1 MVPTAM
7 LEGLPP
13 NGAAHV
19 MRLACEEG
27 TARRIAAIIV
37 ETFDPA
43 ATAAAAFE
51 KTPNTSGSNKAPW
64 IVEAYF
70 GAPPDEANVRA
81 LVAAAAGAAAA
92 RAATFGRVDERDWVA
107 ASLEGLKPVRAGRF
121 IVHGAHGRDA
131 VKPND
136 IAIEIEAALAFGTG
150 HHGSTRGC
158 LHMLDLVARKRRP
171 RAILD
176 LGTGSGIL
184 AIAAAKLFKRKIHAG
199 DIDSVCVKAAGANAR
214 RNRVASF
221 VRPVRAEGVAH
232 PVLRAGGPYDLVL
245 ANILA
250 RPLCDLAPQIAR
262 LAAPRAEIILS
273 GLIGRDVPGV
283 IAAYRRQGTVLARR
297 IDIDGWITVLIRR
310 HARRIKGPKS
320 KHKENHDSHDE
331 EAKPYR
337 PFPHNTPNISLS
349 MSIE

>member
-1 MVPTAM
+1 M

-19 MRLACEEG
+19 MRLSCGEAE
-27 TARRIAAIIV
+27 ARRIAAIIV

-43 ATAAAAFE
+43 TTAAAAFE
-51 KTPNTSGSNKAPW
+51 EAPDTVGCNKAPW

-70 GAPPDEANVRA
+70 GAPLDEANVRA

-92 RAATFGRVDERDWVA
+92 RAASFGRVDEQDWVA

-121 IVHGAHGRDA
+121 LVHGAHGRDA
-131 VKPND
+131 VKAND

-176 LGTGSGIL
+176 LGTGSGVL
-184 AIAAAKLFKRKIHAG
+184 AIAAAKLFKRKIRAG
-199 DIDSVCVKAAGANAR
+199 DIDSVCVQAAGANAI

-232 PVLRAGGPYDLVL
+232 QVLQAGGPYDLVL

-250 RPLCDLAPQIAR
+250 RPLRDLALEIAKVV
-262 LAAPRAEIILS
+262 APDAEIILS
-273 GLIGRDVPGV
+273 GFIGRDVPGV
-283 IAAYRRQGTVLARR
+283 AAAYRIQGTALARR
-297 IDIDGWITVLIRR
+297 IDIDGWATLLMRR
-310 HARRIKGPKS
+310 GGCRR
-320 KHKENHDSHDE
+320 E
-331 EAKPYR
+331 KP
-337 PFPHNTPNISLS
+337 
-349 MSIE
+349 

>member
-1 MVPTAM
+1 MVPAAM

-19 MRLACEEG
+19 IRLACDEA

-43 ATAAAAFE
+43 TTAAAAFKE
-51 KTPNTSGSNKAPW
+51 APDIGCNTAPW

-70 GAPPDEANVRA
+70 GAPPDEANVRT
-81 LVAAAAGAAAA
+81 LVTAAAGAAAA
-92 RAATFGRVDERDWVA
+92 RAATFGRVNERDWVA

-131 VKPND
+131 VKAND

-176 LGTGSGIL
+176 LGTGSGVL

-199 DIDSVCVKAAGANAR
+199 DIDSVCVQAAGANAK

-221 VRPVRAEGVAH
+221 VRPVLAKGAAH
-232 PVLRAGGPYDLVL
+232 PVLRVGGPYDLVL

-250 RPLCDLAPQIAR
+250 RPLRDLAPQIAR

-283 IAAYRRQGTVLARR
+283 AAAYRIQGTALARR
-297 IDIDGWITVLIRR
+297 IDIDGWATLLMRR
-310 HARRIKGPKS
+310 GGCRR
-320 KHKENHDSHDE
+320 E
-331 EAKPYR
+331 KP
-337 PFPHNTPNISLS
+337 
-349 MSIE
+349 

>member
-1 MVPTAM
+1 M

-19 MRLACEEG
+19 MRLSCGEAE
-27 TARRIAAIIV
+27 ARRIAAIIV

-43 ATAAAAFE
+43 TTAAAAFE
-51 KTPNTSGSNKAPW
+51 EAPDIGCNKAPW

-70 GAPPDEANVRA
+70 GAPLDEANVRA

-92 RAATFGRVDERDWVA
+92 RAASFGRVDEQDWVA

-121 IVHGAHGRDA
+121 LVHGAHGRDA
-131 VKPND
+131 VKAND

-176 LGTGSGIL
+176 LGTGSGVL

-199 DIDSVCVKAAGANAR
+199 DIDSVCVQAAGANAI

-250 RPLCDLAPQIAR
+250 RPLRDLALEIAKVV
-262 LAAPRAEIILS
+262 APDAEIILS
-273 GLIGRDVPGV
+273 GFIGRDVPGV
-283 IAAYRRQGTVLARR
+283 AAAYRIQGTALARR
-297 IDIDGWITVLIRR
+297 IDIDGWATLLMRR
-310 HARRIKGPKS
+310 GGCRR
-320 KHKENHDSHDE
+320 E
-331 EAKPYR
+331 KP
-337 PFPHNTPNISLS
+337 
-349 MSIE
+349 

>member
-1 MVPTAM
+1 MVIFDPDETRRDDWHDGQAPHCRSRPRMVAAAM

-13 NGAAHV
+13 NGAVHV

-43 ATAAAAFE
+43 TTAAAAFE
-51 KTPNTSGSNKAPW
+51 EAPDTGGCNKGHW

-70 GAPPDEANVRA
+70 GAPPDEANVRV
-81 LVAAAAGAAAA
+81 LVAAAAGDATA

-121 IVHGAHGRDA
+121 IVHGAHERDA
-131 VKPND
+131 VKAND

-176 LGTGSGIL
+176 LGTGSGVL

-199 DIDSVCVKAAGANAR
+199 DIDNVCVQAASANAK

-221 VRPVRAEGVAH
+221 VRPVLAKGVAH

-250 RPLCDLAPQIAR
+250 RPLRDLAPKIAN
-262 LAAPRAEIILS
+262 LTSPHAEIILS
-273 GLIGRDVPGV
+273 GLIARGVPGV
-283 IAAYRRQGTVLARR
+283 VAAYRRQAMALARR
-297 IDIDGWITVLIRR
+297 IDIDGWATLLMRR
-310 HARRIKGPKS
+310 GGRR
-320 KHKENHDSHDE
+320 E
-331 EAKPYR
+331 
-337 PFPHNTPNISLS
+337 SLKRLHS
-349 MSIE
+349 RNR